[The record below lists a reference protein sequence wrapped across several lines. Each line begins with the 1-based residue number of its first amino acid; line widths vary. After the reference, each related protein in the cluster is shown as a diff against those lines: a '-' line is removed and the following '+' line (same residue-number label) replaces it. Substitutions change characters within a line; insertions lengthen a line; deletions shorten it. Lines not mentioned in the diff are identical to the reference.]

1 MTTVTAPHRLWH
13 NTRYLLWL
21 VSDTS
26 KGLAAALFGFAI
38 PLLALIVTDD
48 PALAGIIAGA
58 GLVARLL
65 ATLVGGI
72 LADRHR
78 RIVLMLVGSLLG
90 VGLSLAFT
98 VLAWTDAL
106 TFSVLLVIDVLLA
119 ARNGLFDVAG
129 ESALKEIVPDEAM
142 GRAQAANQGRD
153 AALQLAGGPLGG
165 LLLGVGGWLVGL
177 VMTLCHAVAAAT
189 AWLLTR
195 SAVAPTPV
203 SAAAEAGV
211 GVENADMTA
220 DARRAAPRHTAET
233 ASDLGF
239 HTADTADHAGRD
251 GAAGHAG
258 HAAAAGHAGHA
269 AAADHVGR
277 GDRADPAGRAR
288 TPRRRAV
295 TELRE
300 GFAWLFSRPDLGGV
314 LAIITIINLG
324 FNAAITTVIYALQQT
339 GYSELLIGTL
349 SAGVGVVMLAGAVI
363 APLLVSRVGTGVL
376 TIAALAV
383 VAAAVVG
390 LSFVTDLWAIM
401 AVLGSAV
408 LLLPALNAGMMGYF
422 MVATPSHLLGRANSA
437 AGVLGMGAMPLGPLI
452 AGFGLAWAGRHG
464 TILVCAALCGIAAV
478 LGVANRAL
486 RALPV
491 EAQWAAHARR
501 YEQ

>member
-1 MTTVTAPHRLWH
+1 MTTVTAPHRLWR
-13 NTRYLLWL
+13 NPRYLLWL

-90 VGLSLAFT
+90 VGLSVAFT

-129 ESALKEIVPDEAM
+129 ESAIKEIVPDDAM

-177 VMTLCHAVAAAT
+177 VMALCHAVAAAT

-195 SAVAPTPV
+195 SVVTTPV
-203 SAAAEAGV
+203 ATSLG
-211 GVENADMTA
+211 GENPDETA
-220 DARRAAPRHTAET
+220 DARRAATRHTADA

-239 HTADTADHAGRD
+239 HNA
-251 GAAGHAG
+251 
-258 HAAAAGHAGHA
+258 
-269 AAADHVGR
+269 
-277 GDRADPAGRAR
+277 DRARPA
-288 TPRRRAV
+288 RRRAV
-295 TELRE
+295 AELRE

-324 FNAAITTVIYALQQT
+324 FNAAITTVIYALQQA

-349 SAGVGVVMLAGAVI
+349 SAGVGVVMLVGAVI
-363 APLLVSRVGTGVL
+363 APLLVSRVGTGAL
-376 TIAALAV
+376 TIAALTV
-383 VAAAVVG
+383 VAAAAVG
-390 LSFVTDLWAIM
+390 LSFVTDLWAIV

-452 AGFGLAWAGRHG
+452 AGFGLAWAGRQG
-464 TILVCAALCGIAAV
+464 TILVCAALCAVAAV
-478 LGVANRAL
+478 LAVANRAL

-491 EAQWAAHARR
+491 EAQWAAHARQ

>member
-90 VGLSLAFT
+90 VGLSIAFT

-177 VMTLCHAVAAAT
+177 VMTLCHALAAAT

-195 SAVAPTPV
+195 SPVTPTPV
-203 SAAAEAGV
+203 AAAAEAGD
-211 GVENADMTA
+211 GDENADVTA
-220 DARRAAPRHTAET
+220 DARRAAARHTADT

-239 HTADTADHAGRD
+239 HTADHAGRD
-251 GAAGHAG
+251 GAAGHAD
-258 HAAAAGHAGHA
+258 HAGT
-269 AAADHVGR
+269 ADHAGR
-277 GDRADPAGRAR
+277 GDHADHAGPAR

-376 TIAALAV
+376 TIAALTV
-383 VAAAVVG
+383 VAAGVVG
-390 LSFVTDLWAIM
+390 LSFATDLWAIM

-478 LGVANRAL
+478 LAVANRAL

-491 EAQWAAHARR
+491 EAQWAAHARQ

>member
-26 KGLAAALFGFAI
+26 KGLAAALFGFTI

-90 VGLSLAFT
+90 VGFSIAFT

-177 VMTLCHAVAAAT
+177 VMTLCHALAAAT

-195 SAVAPTPV
+195 SPVTPTPV
-203 SAAAEAGV
+203 AAAAEAGD
-211 GVENADMTA
+211 GDENADVTA
-220 DARRAAPRHTAET
+220 DARRAAARHTADT

-239 HTADTADHAGRD
+239 HTADHADHA
-251 GAAGHAG
+251 
-258 HAAAAGHAGHA
+258 
-269 AAADHVGR
+269 GR
-277 GDRADPAGRAR
+277 GDRADHAGPAR
-288 TPRRRAV
+288 TPRGRAV

-376 TIAALAV
+376 TIAALTV
-383 VAAAVVG
+383 VAAGVVG
-390 LSFVTDLWAIM
+390 LSFATDLWAIM

-452 AGFGLAWAGRHG
+452 AGFGLAWAGRQG

-478 LGVANRAL
+478 LAVTNRAL

-491 EAQWAAHARR
+491 EAQWAAHARQ